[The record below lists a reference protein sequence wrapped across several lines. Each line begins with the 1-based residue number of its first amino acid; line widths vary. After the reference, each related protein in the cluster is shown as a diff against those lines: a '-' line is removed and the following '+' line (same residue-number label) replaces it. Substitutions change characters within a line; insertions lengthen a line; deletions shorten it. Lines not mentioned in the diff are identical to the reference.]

1 MKKVHIHIIELNI
14 INDFIK
20 SKYYF
25 VINGTIDD
33 FINIGILLYHTEI
46 YDKVF
51 YSDLF
56 WKMV

>member
-1 MKKVHIHIIELNI
+1 MILLNLNI
-14 INDFIK
+14 II
-20 SKYYF
+20 F

-51 YSDLF
+51 TSDLF
-56 WKMV
+56 LENGVEITGYLNNEE